1 MTTDPRERTT
11 GEWTVLTWNVHGS
24 ELPDITKLAEAIRS
38 ETPDV
43 VVLQEIRKKQA
54 AALATALSFR
64 YTWARKH
71 FPYTRL
77 LWWRAEGLAIMTPHA
92 LDAAGHTELSNNER
106 SWSWQRRIAQW
117 ALVGRVDSTAFRVYN
132 VHLSPHDDASARREE
147 AVRLAIVVSEHGEDP
162 PAIVAGDFN
171 DSYDSSIIYAL
182 PGIEHLVPPNSS
194 PADEPTQLLD
204 HVLLPADAEQVSVSV
219 PAGGAKWADMSD
231 HLPVTVRFRM

>member
-1 MTTDPRERTT
+1 MATDSGERTT

-24 ELPDITKLAEAIRS
+24 ERPDITKLAEAIRF
-38 ETPDV
+38 EAPDV

-54 AALATALSFR
+54 AELAAALSFR
-64 YTWARKH
+64 YSWARKH
-71 FPYTRL
+71 FPYTHL

-92 LDAAGHTELSNNER
+92 LDAAGHTELSNDER

-147 AVRLAIVVSEHGEDP
+147 AVRLATIVAEHGDDP

-182 PGIEHLVPPNSS
+182 PGIEHLVPSNSS

-204 HVLLPADAEQVSVSV
+204 HVLLPADATHVSVSV
-219 PAGGAKWADMSD
+219 PAGGSDWAEMSD